1 MCYGKWEREKVMHK
15 SLKEIVPSLGSC
27 WYFTG
32 LESKVQRSGD
42 RRRDKAGVADVQE
55 ENLAA
60 ARPAL
65 SNNRELT

>member
-1 MCYGKWEREKVMHK
+1 MHK
-15 SLKEIVPSLGSC
+15 SLKETVPSLGSC
-27 WYFTG
+27 WCFME

-60 ARPAL
+60 ARG
-65 SNNRELT
+65 